1 MNLRDKAL
9 KINFTSLSQNQAVSR
24 SQGNP
29 KTAPGEMMALA
40 NDRRSEMLRE
50 NEELRAKVAITENI
64 ESRLSE
70 AETSLKAWEGA
81 KAACLLDPKLI
92 APGRFSN
99 RIAESFSGEK
109 FASFLEEIVS
119 AGGNVQP
126 IKVRDAITPCGDVK
140 YEIIYGHRR
149 HRACLQAGLPVLAII
164 DNLDDHTMFIEMDRE
179 NRGRADL
186 SAYEQ
191 GKMYALALDTGLYPS
206 LRQLA
211 LALDADPGNVSKA
224 LSLARLPDEIIA
236 AFSSPLDLQYRW
248 TTSLNEC
255 IEKAPDMVLSKAR
268 ELALMTPRPP
278 SKNVFEQLI
287 ACVQSEEESRIKATR
302 QIVIGGKQVATLQF
316 NTKGTGLLKI
326 TKSLTPDQ
334 QTLFSKLVEEFLNR
348 EDVR

>member
-70 AETSLKAWEGA
+70 AEISLKAWEGA
-81 KAACLLDPKLI
+81 KTARLLDPKLI
-92 APGRFSN
+92 TPGRFAN
-99 RIAESFSGEK
+99 RITESFSGEK

-164 DNLDDHTMFIEMDRE
+164 DNLDDRALFIEMDRE

-191 GKMYALALDTGLYPS
+191 GKMYALALDSGLYS
-206 LRQLA
+206 SMRQLA

-236 AFSSPLDLQYRW
+236 AFSSPLDLQFRW
-248 TTSLNEC
+248 TTALNEC
-255 IEKAPDMVLSKAR
+255 IEKAPKAVLSKAR
-268 ELALMTPRPP
+268 ELTLMIPRPS
-278 SKNVFEQLI
+278 SKDIFEQLI
-287 ACVQSEEESRIKATR
+287 ACVHSESDIRVTAIR
-302 QIVIGGKQVATLQF
+302 QIVIGGRQVATLQF
-316 NTKGTGLLKI
+316 NTKGTGFLKI
-326 TKSLTPDQ
+326 TKSLPPDQ
-334 QTLFSKLVEEFLNR
+334 QVAFSKLVEEFLKR
-348 EDVR
+348 EGV